1 MDTTQAPPDTPAPAL
16 ERAPRGARSRRL
28 WRRAAIGVLWLTSV
42 GVAVLWL
49 AGGGAQELTRLP
61 GGALASM
68 GRMTGLVSANL
79 LLYQVLLMARVPLF
93 ERAFGHDVL
102 TRSHRAVG
110 MWSFWLLVAHIVLL
124 VLGYAADSG
133 MQPLLQLWALVWGY
147 PGMLLATAATLLM
160 ILVVVTSARRA
171 RARIRY
177 ESWHLLH
184 LYAYLGVGLAIPHIA
199 VDRHRPAHAA
209 RGRLLVGAVDR
220 GCRQHRA
227 LADRAAGRALAAARP
242 PRRVGRARR
251 GDRRAGDVRGRDLD
265 RLGAR
270 AGQFLIWRFL
280 DGPGWMRGH
289 PFSLARSPRR
299 GELVLVARLVGDGTA
314 RLRDLRPG
322 VRAIVEGPLGV
333 LTGEAR
339 RTRSLL
345 LLGAGSGVVPLL
357 AILDE
362 EPYGWGEATLVT
374 RDSAPEHLLG
384 GEHVRALVEGRG
396 VRHVPLHGPRAGGRS
411 SWLPSDW
418 EGWDGADLVRSLVD
432 VRDVD
437 IYLCGPDAWAS
448 AVRHDLFRAGVQPGR
463 IHQESFTS

>member
-184 LYAYLGVGLAIPHIA
+184 LYAYLGVGLAIPHMLWTGT
-199 VDRHRPAHAA
+199 DLRTP
-209 RGRLLVGAVDR
+209 L
-220 GCRQHRA
+220 
-227 LADRAAGRALAAARP
+227 AAGYWWALWIAAVGSIVLWRIVLP
-242 PRRVGRARR
+242 VVRSLRHDLRVASVERDGATGVRVH
-251 GDRRAGDVRGRDLD
+251 VRGRDLD